1 MFSHECI
8 KNRFYHF
15 KPLKKKAM
23 TTKPLSDFELLNYLQ
38 ENQAYLKTVLR
49 ATEVIQAELQKRG
62 VDEIHLENQVK
73 FKMFL
78 DEVKSG
84 YILQSFTKAKNN

>member
-1 MFSHECI
+1 MT
-8 KNRFYHF
+8 NR
-15 KPLKKKAM
+15 
-23 TTKPLSDFELLNYLQ
+23 TVTDFDLLNYLQ

-49 ATEVIQAELQKRG
+49 ATEVIQAELQKRS

-73 FKMFL
+73 YKMFL

-84 YILQSFTKAKNN
+84 YVLQSYSKAKNN

>member
-1 MFSHECI
+1 
-8 KNRFYHF
+8 
-15 KPLKKKAM
+15 M
-23 TTKPLSDFELLNYLQ
+23 TTKNVTDFDLLNYLQ

-49 ATEVIQAELQKRG
+49 AAEVIQAELQKRG

-73 FKMFL
+73 YKMFL

-84 YILQSFTKAKNN
+84 FVLQSYMKTKHN

>member
-1 MFSHECI
+1 VEWHFNPI
-8 KNRFYHF
+8 KQRINMTNR
-15 KPLKKKAM
+15 
-23 TTKPLSDFELLNYLQ
+23 TVTDFDLLNYLQ

-49 ATEVIQAELQKRG
+49 ATEVIQAELQKRS

-73 FKMFL
+73 YKMFL

-84 YILQSFTKAKNN
+84 YVLQSYSKAKNN

>member
-1 MFSHECI
+1 MTI
-8 KNRFYHF
+8 K
-15 KPLKKKAM
+15 
-23 TTKPLSDFELLNYLQ
+23 TVTDFDLLNYLQ

-49 ATEVIQAELQKRG
+49 ATEVIQAELQKRT

-73 FKMFL
+73 YKMFL

-84 YILQSFTKAKNN
+84 YVLQTYMKSKHN